1 VVVVE
6 HRYQV
11 ELLGH
16 STPSLVEL
24 IARRSIPLVHICGGV
39 DADYLRARGIQK
51 HPVQPASHGFMTV
64 TTAYLGVKP
73 VVDLHAAGLHVA
85 SIVAREREKGGSI
98 DMALSM
104 AVASGYGLRLID
116 KT

>member
-1 VVVVE
+1 
-6 HRYQV
+6 
-11 ELLGH
+11 
-16 STPSLVEL
+16 
-24 IARRSIPLVHICGGV
+24 
-39 DADYLRARGIQK
+39 
-51 HPVQPASHGFMTV
+51 MTV